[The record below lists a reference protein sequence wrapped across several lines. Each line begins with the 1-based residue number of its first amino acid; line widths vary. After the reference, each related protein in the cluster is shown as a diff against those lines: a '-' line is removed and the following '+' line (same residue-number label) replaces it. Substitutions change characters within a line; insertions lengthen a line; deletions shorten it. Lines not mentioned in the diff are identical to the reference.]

1 MKIIN
6 LVENTAGENGCAFEH
21 GLSFYM
27 ETGEHKLLLDFGQ
40 TEKML
45 ENAKRLGIDLGQVD
59 IAILSHGHYDH
70 SGGILPFVRI
80 NPNAKIYMQRTA
92 CRDYYHVEEK
102 REILR
107 YIGIDKE
114 ICKLPSVQ
122 LVDGDM
128 SIAPG
133 IDLFAGVK
141 GRRNFARGNRVLK
154 YKSGD
159 QYVEDDF
166 VHEQYAVIREDDM
179 IVLFSGC
186 AHNGILNIMD
196 EYRKRYQSYPTIVMS
211 GFHMMQKNGYSKE
224 DIENIREVASELKTF
239 PTKFYTGHC
248 TGEVAFSVMKEI
260 MGEQLVALHS
270 GMRVR

>member
-6 LVENTAGENGCAFEH
+6 LVENTTGENGCAFEH

-27 ETGEHKLLLDFGQ
+27 ETRNHKLLLDFGQ

-45 ENAKRLGIDLGQVD
+45 ENAKRLGVDLEEVD

-70 SGGILPFVRI
+70 SGGILPFIRI

-102 REILR
+102 RNILR
-107 YIGIDKE
+107 YIGIDKAIRE
-114 ICKLPSVQ
+114 LSAVQ
-122 LVDGDM
+122 FVEGNI
-128 SIAPG
+128 SIVPE

-141 GRRNFARGNRVLK
+141 GRRNFARGNKVLK
-154 YKSGD
+154 YKLGE

-166 VHEQYAVIREDDM
+166 IHEQYAVIREGDM
-179 IVLFSGC
+179 TVLFSGC

-196 EYRKRYQSYPTIVMS
+196 EYRRIYQSYPTIVIS
-211 GFHMMQKNGYSKE
+211 GFHMVQKNGYSEE
-224 DIENIREVASELKTF
+224 DIKNIREVASELKTF

-248 TGEVAFSVMKEI
+248 TGEFAFAVMKEI
-260 MGEQLVALHS
+260 MGEQIVALHS
-270 GMRVR
+270 GMQII